1 MSNTTRCLSMAVIM
15 PILAAGSAASAAN
28 VYISDVSQ
36 GFVTGFPGPTFWA
49 MLILGVGAVGSRLRR
64 RAHATRV
71 APLLARLARDR

>member
-1 MSNTTRCLSMAVIM
+1 MSNTTR
-15 PILAAGSAASAAN
+15 
-28 VYISDVSQ
+28 
-36 GFVTGFPGPTFWA
+36 WA